1 MEFHKMIEDGHFD
14 TLTKLREENKLYKD
28 VIIQMQDEMRCT
40 VQESIDAIDKLMS
53 TQKIN
58 AMRK

>member
-1 MEFHKMIEDGHFD
+1 MIEDGHFD